1 MLDPKMCERGHEQY
15 EVFKSSDKSRG
26 KLVQYDYRRLNGE
39 LISCVAKTVD
49 DCRKITLKQLEFKG
63 ASSEEIRQYITS
75 TYYEPFDYLDEVPC
89 GQPAAETAFKLG
101 VCKACPRN
109 QICAFMVQEMYH
121 DVVYDCTGKEISRY
135 SIGD

>member
-1 MLDPKMCERGHEQY
+1 MR
-15 EVFKSSDKSRG
+15 FSRA
-26 KLVQYDYRRLNGE
+26 RTNP
-39 LISCVAKTVD
+39 A
-49 DCRKITLKQLEFKG
+49 
-63 ASSEEIRQYITS
+63 ASSYSTITAGL
-75 TYYEPFDYLDEVPC
+75 TVYYEPFDYLDEVPC

-135 SIGD
+135 NIGD